1 MELPVS
7 VKLQAR
13 SQVASSCDP
22 VELAQVVD
30 ASQEPAQELF
40 GNFFG
45 KLFGEL
51 FGNSSRTL
59 LTSSGT
65 SSSGTREEKRGEEK
79 RGEEK
84 RGEIVVIAS

>member
-1 MELPVS
+1 MPVN

-30 ASQEPAQELF
+30 ASQKSAQELF

-51 FGNSSRTL
+51 FGELFGKSSGNFGH
-59 LTSSGT
+59 SSGT
-65 SSSGTREEKRGEEK
+65 L
-79 RGEEK
+79 
-84 RGEIVVIAS
+84 